1 MNIFISRGYRASTRI
16 NSLFIIALVFC
27 ALFLNPFISFGQN
40 NSPTTAENQWEA
52 DMAWIPPGSFQF
64 GTNQV
69 DEEGEALSIGIPK
82 PWYADETPERAVFL
96 KGFYIDRYEV
106 TNRRYKI
113 YIDNTGAPTPDYWE
127 NGQIPQDKEDYPVAW
142 VNWFDAVNF
151 CQWAGKK
158 LPTEKEWERT
168 AKGTKGS
175 DYPWGKEFKAE
186 NANLTMKAGGKNGVL
201 KVGSFPNGANAEGV
215 EDLIGNVWEWTAA
228 DYAPYPG
235 STYQSPQFET
245 GSKTLRGA
253 SVAYIGHFPGNLYLA
268 ALKKM
273 ARNGFRQPASP
284 DDGAE
289 DVGFRCASKT
299 KPALFGALSKV
310 AQPQT
315 LKQPADLFGSSSN
328 GSTSSSSKSSGVSL
342 GQNPFEAQPT
352 LPQSGT
358 LILIVLSFI
367 AGLMSF
373 LSPCTLPILP
383 AYFAVTAQAERTRV
397 SFMAIAFFC
406 GLASVFV
413 LMGASA
419 SFFGQFLRDYIFSLT
434 TVGGIFVAVFG
445 VMTIFGQGFS
455 GANFQTQPTRTFV
468 GSFLFGAAFALGWTP
483 CVGPVLSGILILAAS
498 DKTIFQGMSLLFFY
512 AAGLGLPLILIAAF
526 FGNLR
531 KDSLFWKILRGRG
544 WDVNIAGKTI
554 ILHSTNVFSGLLLAA
569 LGTALAMGYLTYL
582 NSLIPIELQVW
593 FSELEESL
601 LKAFM

>member
-1 MNIFISRGYRASTRI
+1 MNIFISRCRI
-16 NSLFIIALVFC
+16 KPKQINALFIFALVFWT
-27 ALFLNPFISFGQN
+27 LFFNPFLSFGQN
-40 NSPTTAENQWEA
+40 NTPDNQWEA
-52 DMAWIPPGSFQF
+52 DMVWIPPGSFKF
-64 GTNQV
+64 GTNRV

-82 PWYADETPERAVFL
+82 PWFADETPEKTVFL

-113 YIDNTGAPTPDYWE
+113 FINNTGAPTPDYWE
-127 NGQIPQDKEDYPVAW
+127 NGEVPQGKEDYPVTW
-142 VNWFDAVNF
+142 VNWYDAVNF
-151 CQWAGKK
+151 CQWAGKR
-158 LPTEKEWERT
+158 LPTEKEWERA
-168 AKGTKGS
+168 AKGTTGT

-186 NANLTMKAGGKNGVL
+186 NANLTVKAGGKNQVI
-201 KVGSFPNGANAEGV
+201 KVGSFPNGASAEGV
-215 EDLIGNVWEWTAA
+215 HDLIGNVWEWTSG

-235 STYQSPQFET
+235 STYKSSQFGT

-253 SVAYIGHFPGNLYLA
+253 SVAYIGHFPGNLYAA

-289 DVGFRCASKT
+289 DVGFRCASKN
-299 KPALFGALSKV
+299 KPALFGTSAKI
-310 AQPQT
+310 AQPQSQT
-315 LKQPADLFGSSSN
+315 LKQPIGLFEDSST
-328 GSTSSSSKSSGVSL
+328 GTSSSSSPSL
-342 GQNPFEAQPT
+342 ALNPFEAQPA
-352 LPQSGT
+352 LPQSGI

-397 SFMAIAFFC
+397 SFMAVAFFC

-413 LMGASA
+413 MMGASA

-434 TVGGIFVAVFG
+434 TVGGIFVAIFG
-445 VMTIFGQGFS
+445 AMTIFGQGFS
-455 GANFQTQPTRTFV
+455 GANFQTQPARTFV

-498 DKTIFQGMSLLFFY
+498 DKTILQGMSLLFFY

-526 FGNLR
+526 FGNLK
-531 KDSLFWKILRGRG
+531 KDSLFWRILRGKG
-544 WDVNIAGKTI
+544 WDINIAGKTI
-554 ILHSTNVFSGLLLAA
+554 ILHSTNVFSGLLLMT
-569 LGTALAMGYLTYL
+569 LGVALAMGYLTYL

>member
-1 MNIFISRGYRASTRI
+1 M
-16 NSLFIIALVFC
+16 V
-27 ALFLNPFISFGQN
+27 
-40 NSPTTAENQWEA
+40 
-52 DMAWIPPGSFQF
+52 WIPPGSFKF
-64 GTNQV
+64 GTNRI
-69 DEEGEALSIGIPK
+69 DKEGEALSIGIPK
-82 PWYADETPERAVFL
+82 PWFADETPEKTVFL

-113 YIDNTGAPTPDYWE
+113 FLNNTGAPAPDYWE
-127 NGQIPQDKEDYPVAW
+127 NEEIPQGKEDYPVTW
-142 VNWFDAVNF
+142 VNWYDAVNF
-151 CQWAGKK
+151 CQWAGKR
-158 LPTEKEWERT
+158 LPTEKEWERA
-168 AKGTKGS
+168 AKGTKGV
-175 DYPWGKEFKAE
+175 DYPWGPEFKAE
-186 NANLTMKAGGKNGVL
+186 NANLTTKAGGKNGVV
-201 KVGSFPNGANAEGV
+201 KVGSFPSGASEEGV
-215 EDLIGNVWEWTAA
+215 HDLIGNVWEWTSN

-235 STYQSPQFET
+235 NTYKSPQFET

-253 SVAYIGHFPGNLYLA
+253 SVAYIGHFPRNLYSA

-289 DVGFRCASKT
+289 DVGFRCASKN
-299 KPALFGALSKV
+299 KPALFGTSTKIT
-310 AQPQT
+310 QPQSKN
-315 LKQPADLFGSSSN
+315 LKQPSSLFEDSPSG
-328 GSTSSSSKSSGVSL
+328 TSSSSSASL
-342 GQNPFEAQPT
+342 GQNPFEAQPV

-397 SFMAIAFFC
+397 SFMAVAFFC
-406 GLASVFV
+406 GLATVFV
-413 LMGASA
+413 MMGASA

-434 TVGGIFVAVFG
+434 TVGGIFVAIFG

-455 GANFQTQPTRTFV
+455 GANFQTQPAKTFV

-526 FGNLR
+526 FGNLK
-531 KDSLFWKILRGRG
+531 KDSLFWRVLRGKG
-544 WDVNIAGKTI
+544 WDINIAGKVI
-554 ILHSTNVFSGLLLAA
+554 ILHSTNVVSGLLLMT
-569 LGTALAMGYLTYL
+569 LGFALAMGYLTYL

>member
-1 MNIFISRGYRASTRI
+1 MNILISRDYRLITR
-16 NSLFIIALVFC
+16 SHSLVFIT
-27 ALFLNPFISFGQN
+27 LFFCSIFLFPILSFGQTA
-40 NSPTTAENQWEA
+40 PLTAENQWEA
-52 DMAWIPPGSFQF
+52 DMIWIPPGGFQF
-64 GTNQV
+64 GTNRV

-82 PWYADETPERAVFL
+82 PWFADETPEKSVFL

-127 NGQIPQDKEDYPVAW
+127 NGQIPQNKEDYPITW
-142 VNWFDAVNF
+142 VNWYDSLNF
-151 CQWAGKK
+151 CQWAGKR

-168 AKGTKGS
+168 AKGTEGT
-175 DYPWGKEFKAE
+175 DYPWGQEFKAN
-186 NANLTMKAGGKNGVL
+186 NANLTIKAGGKNEVL
-201 KVGSFPNGANAEGV
+201 KVGSFPMGASAEGV
-215 EDLIGNVWEWTAA
+215 QDLIGNVWEWTAD

-235 STYQSPQFET
+235 NTYKNPQFEM

-253 SVAYIGHFPGNLYLA
+253 SVAYIGHFPGSLYLS

-289 DVGFRCASKT
+289 DVGFRCASNS
-299 KPALFGALSKV
+299 KPALFGATSN
-310 AQPQT
+310 AIQPQSQT
-315 LKQPADLFGSSSN
+315 LSPFKGSPP
-328 GSTSSSSKSSGVSL
+328 GATSSVIENSDESFA
-342 GQNPFEAQPT
+342 QNPFEAQPV
-352 LPQSGT
+352 LPQSGI

-397 SFMAIAFFC
+397 SFMAVAFFC

-413 LMGASA
+413 MMGASA

-434 TVGGIFVAVFG
+434 TVGGIFVGIFG

-455 GANFQTQPTRTFV
+455 GANFQTQPARTFA

-512 AAGLGLPLILIAAF
+512 AAGLGLPLILIAIF
-526 FGNLR
+526 FGNLK
-531 KDSLFWKILRGRG
+531 KDSLFWRVLRGKG
-544 WDVNIAGKTI
+544 WDIKIAGKTI

-569 LGTALAMGYLTYL
+569 LGFALAMGYLTYL
-582 NSLIPIELQVW
+582 NSLIPIELQIW
-593 FSELEESL
+593 FSEVEESL

>member
-1 MNIFISRGYRASTRI
+1 MNILISRGYRPITR
-16 NSLFIIALVFC
+16 SHSLVFIT
-27 ALFLNPFISFGQN
+27 LFFCSIFLFPILSFGQTT
-40 NSPTTAENQWEA
+40 SLTAENQWEA
-52 DMAWIPPGSFQF
+52 DMVWIPPGGFQF
-64 GTNQV
+64 GTNRV

-82 PWYADETPERAVFL
+82 PWFADETPEKSVFL

-113 YIDNTGAPTPDYWE
+113 FIDDTGAPTPDYWE
-127 NGQIPQDKEDYPVAW
+127 NGQIPQNKEDYPITW
-142 VNWFDAVNF
+142 VNWYDSVNF
-151 CQWAGKK
+151 CQWAGKR

-168 AKGTKGS
+168 AKGTEGT
-175 DYPWGKEFKAE
+175 DYPWGKEFKAK
-186 NANLTMKAGGKNGVL
+186 NANLTIKAGGKNEIL
-201 KVGSFPNGANAEGV
+201 KVGSFPIGASAEGV
-215 EDLIGNVWEWTAA
+215 QDLIGNVWEWTAN

-235 STYQSPQFET
+235 NTYKSSQFET

-253 SVAYIGHFPGNLYLA
+253 SVAYIGHFPGSLYLA

-284 DDGAE
+284 DSGAE
-289 DVGFRCASKT
+289 DVGFRCASKS
-299 KPALFGALSKV
+299 KPALFGAASN
-310 AQPQT
+310 AIQPQSQT
-315 LKQPADLFGSSSN
+315 LSPFKGSPAAA
-328 GSTSSSSKSSGVSL
+328 TSSAIENSDEGFA
-342 GQNPFEAQPT
+342 QNPFEAQPI

-397 SFMAIAFFC
+397 SFMAVAFFC

-413 LMGASA
+413 MMGASA

-434 TVGGIFVAVFG
+434 TVGGIFVGIFG
-445 VMTIFGQGFS
+445 IMTIFGQGFS
-455 GANFQTQPTRTFV
+455 GANFQTQPARTFA

-512 AAGLGLPLILIAAF
+512 AAGLGLPLILIAVF
-526 FGNLR
+526 FGNLK
-531 KDSLFWKILRGRG
+531 KDSLFWRILRGKG
-544 WDVNIAGKTI
+544 WDIEIAGKTI
-554 ILHSTNVFSGLLLAA
+554 ILHSTNVISGLLLAV
-569 LGTALAMGYLTYL
+569 LGFALAMGYLTYL
-582 NSLIPIELQVW
+582 NSLIPIELQIW
-593 FSELEESL
+593 FSDLEESL